1 MDTIEIDRYCRT
13 SPFFRFDPRVKLVAI
28 ISLIVTL
35 SLIKGLMPLV
45 IALVFIVVLQLTSRI
60 PIKHSA
66 RIFVLSL
73 PFIVVASGA
82 LLLTSGWMP
91 ALAMALRITSSV
103 LALILLIST
112 TPFFDVLWALR
123 WFRVPYII
131 CSLLL
136 LTYRYIFVMMEE
148 LELMNMARRSRGFSL
163 KGSLLSKD
171 VFKTISFT
179 AGMVLVRSH
188 ARSKDIYDGLV
199 ARGYHKEIRILR
211 RPKVRPGDAL
221 LLLLFLGVIA
231 LIVSLQWGLV
241 QWSPLS

>member
-13 SPFFRFDPRVKLVAI
+13 SPFFNFDPRVKLVAI

-35 SLIKGLMPLV
+35 SLMKGLMPLV

-112 TPFFDVLWALR
+112 TPFFDVLWGLR
-123 WFRVPYII
+123 WFRVPYVI

-148 LELMNMARRSRGFSL
+148 LGLMNMARRSRGFSL

-188 ARSKDIYDGLV
+188 VRSKAIYDGLV
-199 ARGYHKEIRILR
+199 ARGYHGDIRILR
-211 RPKVRPGDAL
+211 RPKVGPGDAL
-221 LLLLFLGVIA
+221 LLLLFFGVIM
-231 LIVSLQWGLV
+231 LIISMQWGLV